1 MFPTMPL
8 KLFFFVNALLL
19 LLLLLDDGVVVVD
32 VVGVS
37 MAEVLHKM
45 RQHMK
50 GTMKE

>member
-1 MFPTMPL
+1 MPL

-19 LLLLLDDGVVVVD
+19 LLLLFDDGGVVVVD
-32 VVGVS
+32 VDGVS